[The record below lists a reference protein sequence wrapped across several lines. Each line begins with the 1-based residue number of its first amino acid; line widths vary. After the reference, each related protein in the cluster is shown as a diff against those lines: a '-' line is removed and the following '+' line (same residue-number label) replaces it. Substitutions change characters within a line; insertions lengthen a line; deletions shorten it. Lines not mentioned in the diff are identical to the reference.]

1 MIFMDQIKA
10 NLEKIKQEVSSN
22 VLVVAVSKTKPI
34 ECINKAYQTGHRDFG
49 ENKIQEMTSKFNA
62 LPKDINWHMIGHV
75 QTNKV
80 KYMAPYVSLIHSL
93 DSLKLAKEI
102 SKQAIKN
109 KRVINCLL
117 QLRISS
123 EETKFGLN
131 ENEVLEIIN
140 LENNFDGIKIVGLMG
155 MASFVEDQNK
165 IDKEFKTLKV
175 LFDKI
180 KSSNKKF
187 EIISMGMT
195 LDYNLAIK
203 NGSNMIRIGSKI
215 FGERNV

>member
-1 MIFMDQIKA
+1 MNFIQKKLESIK
-10 NLEKIKQEVSSN
+10 KEVGSD

-34 ECINKAYQTGHRDFG
+34 DCIKIAYETGHRDFG
-49 ENKIQEMTSKFNA
+49 ENKIQEMTSKFND
-62 LPKDINWHMIGHV
+62 LPKDINWHMIGHI

-80 KYMAPYVSLIHSL
+80 KYLAPYVSLIHSL

-102 SKQAIKN
+102 NKQAIKN
-109 KRVINCLL
+109 KRVIECLI
-117 QLRISS
+117 QYRISS

-131 ENEVLEIIN
+131 ESEVMEIIE
-140 LENNFDGIKIVGLMG
+140 LENNFKGIKITGLMG
-155 MASFVEDQNK
+155 MASFIDDQNI
-165 IDKEFKTLKV
+165 IDKEFKKLKV

-180 KSSNKKF
+180 KYSNNKF
-187 EIISMGMT
+187 KIISMGMT

-203 NGSNMIRIGSKI
+203 NGSNVIRIGSKI

>member
-1 MIFMDQIKA
+1 MNLIKK
-10 NLEKIKQEVSSN
+10 NLEKIKKEVGSN
-22 VLVVAVSKTKPI
+22 VLVVAVSKTKPLD
-34 ECINKAYQTGHRDFG
+34 CIKKAYETGHRDFG
-49 ENKIQEMTSKFNA
+49 ENKIQEMTSKFND
-62 LPKDINWHMIGHV
+62 LPKDINWHMIGHI

-102 SKQAIKN
+102 NKQALKN
-109 KRVINCLL
+109 KRIIKCLI
-117 QLRISS
+117 QFRISS

-131 ENEVLEIIN
+131 EDEVLEIIK
-140 LENNFDGIKIVGLMG
+140 LENNFEGIKIIGLMG
-155 MASFVEDQNK
+155 MASFVDDQK
-165 IDKEFKTLKV
+165 IIDKEFKTLKV

-180 KSSNKKF
+180 RSSNKKF

-203 NGSNMIRIGSKI
+203 NGSNLIRIGSKI
-215 FGERNV
+215 FGERNA

>member
-1 MIFMDQIKA
+1 MDSIQKNLKSIK
-10 NLEKIKQEVSSN
+10 KEVGDK
-22 VLVVAVSKTKPI
+22 VLVVAVSKTKSI
-34 ECINKAYQTGHRDFG
+34 GCIKKAYETGHRDFG
-49 ENKIQEMTSKFNA
+49 ENKIQEMTSKFND
-62 LPKDINWHMIGHV
+62 LPKDINWHMIGHI

-80 KYMAPYVSLIHSL
+80 KYLAPYVSLIHSL

-102 SKQAIKN
+102 NKQAIKN
-109 KRVINCLL
+109 NRIIECLI
-117 QLRISS
+117 QYRISS

-131 ENEVLEIIN
+131 DNEVMDIIK
-140 LENNFDGIKIVGLMG
+140 LQENFGGLRITGLMG
-155 MASFVEDQNK
+155 MASFVDDQNV
-165 IDKEFKTLKV
+165 IDKEFKKLKN

-180 KSSNKKF
+180 KLSNINFK
-187 EIISMGMT
+187 ILSMGMT

>member
-1 MIFMDQIKA
+1 MNLIKK
-10 NLEKIKQEVSSN
+10 NLEKIKKEVGSN
-22 VLVVAVSKTKPI
+22 VLVVAVSKTKPVA
-34 ECINKAYQTGHRDFG
+34 CIKKAYETGHRDFG
-49 ENKIQEMTSKFNA
+49 ENKIQEMTSKFND
-62 LPKDINWHMIGHV
+62 LPKDINWHMIGHI

-109 KRVINCLL
+109 KRVIDCLL

-140 LENNFDGIKIVGLMG
+140 LENNFEGIKIVGLMG

>member
-1 MIFMDQIKA
+1 MDLIKR
-10 NLEKIKQEVSSN
+10 NLENIKKEVGDN
-22 VLVVAVSKTKPI
+22 ILVVAVSKTKSI
-34 ECINKAYQTGHRDFG
+34 DCIKKAYETGHRDFG
-49 ENKIQEMTSKFNA
+49 ENKIQEMTSKFNH
-62 LPKDINWHMIGHV
+62 LPKDINWHMIGHI

-93 DSLKLAKEI
+93 DSLKLVKEI
-102 SKQAIKN
+102 NKQAIKN
-109 KRVINCLL
+109 NRVIKCLI
-117 QLRISS
+117 QHRISS
-123 EETKFGLN
+123 EATKFGLN
-131 ENEVLEIIN
+131 ENEVIEIIQ
-140 LENNFDGIKIVGLMG
+140 LENNFKGLKIIGIMG
-155 MASFVEDQNK
+155 MASFVQDQNK
-165 IDKEFKTLKV
+165 IDQEFKKLKI

-187 EIISMGMT
+187 KVISMGMT

>member
-1 MIFMDQIKA
+1 MNSIQKNLKMIK
-10 NLEKIKQEVSSN
+10 KEVGDN
-22 VLVVAVSKTKPI
+22 VLVVAVSKTKSI
-34 ECINKAYQTGHRDFG
+34 DCIKKAYETGHRDFG
-49 ENKIQEMTSKFNA
+49 ENKIQEMTSKFND
-62 LPKDINWHMIGHV
+62 LPKDINWHMIGHI

-80 KYMAPYVSLIHSL
+80 KYLAPYVSLIHSL

-102 SKQAIKN
+102 NKQAIKN
-109 KRVINCLL
+109 NKIIECLI
-117 QLRISS
+117 QYRISN

-131 ENEVLEIIN
+131 ENEVMDIIK
-140 LENNFDGIKIVGLMG
+140 LQDNFSGLRITGLMG
-155 MASFVEDQNK
+155 MASFVDDQNV
-165 IDKEFKTLKV
+165 IDKEFKKLKT

-180 KSSNKKF
+180 KLSNKNFK
-187 EIISMGMT
+187 IISMGMT